1 MKNDD
6 NVVYLRVKN
15 RFAQA
20 CLCENT
26 QRIMI
31 NTDERNTYVSPQIK
45 TMEIAFKAIIC
56 NSPNG
61 INPMDVDED
70 EGKLFG

>member
-1 MKNDD
+1 
-6 NVVYLRVKN
+6 
-15 RFAQA
+15 
-20 CLCENT
+20 
-26 QRIMI
+26 MI

-45 TMEIAFKAIIC
+45 IVEIDVKAIIC

-70 EGKLFG
+70 EGILFG